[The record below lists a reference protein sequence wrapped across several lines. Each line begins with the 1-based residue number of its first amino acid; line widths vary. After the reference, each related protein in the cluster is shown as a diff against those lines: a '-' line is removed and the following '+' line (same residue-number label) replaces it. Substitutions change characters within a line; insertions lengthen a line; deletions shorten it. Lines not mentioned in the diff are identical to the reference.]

1 MKKDNFT
8 LIEILGV
15 TALIIILLLI
25 GVGAYSYAV
34 DSSREKSTRATI
46 TRLENAFK
54 MIQDR
59 GLLRVTTDSAYVKI
73 KYVKIK
79 FDSGDKKVSLGS
91 EEISGEAW
99 KLFVK
104 AVDADSID
112 SILDSD
118 NFICDGWEQPLYL
131 RFPGKFNRGGFDII
145 SAGSDGTFGTGDAA
159 EPATEID
166 KYKDS
171 AGELICDDIANFL

>member
-1 MKKDNFT
+1 MKKRNFT

-15 TALIIILLLI
+15 TALIVILLLI
-25 GVGAYSYAV
+25 GIGAYTYAM
-34 DSSREKSTRATI
+34 DSAREKSTRATI

-54 MIQDR
+54 MIQDK
-59 GLLRVTTDSAYVKI
+59 GLMQVTTGSA
-73 KYVKIK
+73 YVKIK
-79 FDSGDKKVSLGS
+79 FDSGNKKVSLGS
-91 EEISGEAW
+91 KDISGEAY

-104 AVDADSID
+104 AMDADSID

-145 SAGSDGTFGTGDAA
+145 SAGSDGTFGTDNAA
-159 EPATEID
+159 EPATEIG

-171 AGELICDDIANFL
+171 AGERICDDIANFL

>member
-54 MIQDR
+54 MIQDK
-59 GLLRVTTDSAYVKI
+59 GLLQVTTGSA
-73 KYVKIK
+73 YVKIK
-79 FDSGDKKVSLGS
+79 FDSENKEVSLGS

-159 EPATEID
+159 EPATEIG